1 MAMNMVPTGKVDVIS
16 LEAISADAMRQI
28 MAYDDDSHKATDAPA
43 LVDGKPVYRV
53 PRSVAFRQDGSVIQG
68 VSIRVHTPCAIDA
81 LKPYALV
88 NPVFRPFVR
97 DGFVAW
103 SITADSLVE
112 VK

>member
-1 MAMNMVPTGKVDVIS
+1 MAMNVIPTGKFDVIS
-16 LEAISADAMRQI
+16 LEAISADAMQQV
-28 MAYDDDSHKATDAPA
+28 MAYDNDAHKATDTPA
-43 LVDGKPVYRV
+43 LIDGKPVYRL
-53 PRSVAFRQDGSVIQG
+53 PRSVAFRQDGAVVQG
-68 VSIRVHTPCAIDA
+68 VSIRVHTPCEIAA

-103 SITADSLVE
+103 SITADTLVE